1 MPEGPEIRIAA
12 DNVAKAIVN
21 QPIREIFFAFEHLK
35 PYEEIL
41 SQQLI
46 TAVDT
51 KGKGMLIRF
60 TDGLSI
66 YSHNQ
71 LYGKWMIRQ
80 AYDYPQTKRQLRLAI
95 HNEHNSAL
103 LYSASDIDVLDENAI
118 ASHPFLSNLGLDV
131 LDPQITPEQVEQRLL
146 DKSFQRRRFTSLL
159 LDQRFLAGLGNYLR
173 SEILFVGRIHP
184 TLRPIDCSSKQISA
198 LAEATL
204 QVTQQSYKTKG
215 ITNNLEIVTKLKAN
229 GHQRQDYRYW
239 VFDRENLPC
248 YRCNSSIVKEVSGGR
263 RYYYCPKCQKH

>member
-71 LYGKWMIRQ
+71 LYGNPTNLNQ
-80 AYDYPQTKRQLRLAI
+80 A
-95 HNEHNSAL
+95 
-103 LYSASDIDVLDENAI
+103 
-118 ASHPFLSNLGLDV
+118 
-131 LDPQITPEQVEQRLL
+131 
-146 DKSFQRRRFTSLL
+146 TSL
-159 LDQRFLAGLGNYLR
+159 
-173 SEILFVGRIHP
+173 SS
-184 TLRPIDCSSKQISA
+184 TSPITVFS
-198 LAEATL
+198 LM
-204 QVTQQSYKTKG
+204 QVT
-215 ITNNLEIVTKLKAN
+215 L
-229 GHQRQDYRYW
+229 
-239 VFDRENLPC
+239 
-248 YRCNSSIVKEVSGGR
+248 SSSV
-263 RYYYCPKCQKH
+263 